1 MLLPTECNAFTF
13 RLHNNIFVSGEYR
26 KKRRLILL
34 KSRILFNIKID
45 KSSFKDFKKKP
56 LSDAECD
63 IVSKDKENEE

>member
-1 MLLPTECNAFTF
+1 MLLPTERNAF
-13 RLHNNIFVSGEYR
+13 RLHLHNNIFVSGEYR

-56 LSDAECD
+56 LSDAEWD